1 MASINYTLTIE
12 KILNGTQDFS
22 GTFKAALYT
31 ASYSP
36 NKDTDE
42 FRSGISG
49 EASGTGY
56 TAGGQSVTVTV
67 ADDTA
72 TDRVNVT
79 FSSPLTWEAS
89 SITARYL
96 VIYKD
101 TGNAATDPLFCC
113 IDNGSEVT
121 SSSSDFTFTISA
133 PLVFQN

>member
-1 MASINYTLTIE
+1 MASINYILTIE

-22 GTFKAALYT
+22 GSFKAALYT
-31 ASYSP
+31 AAYTP

-42 FRSGISG
+42 FRAGLSG

-56 TAGGQSVTVTV
+56 TAGGQAVTVSV
-67 ADDTA
+67 ADDA
-72 TDRVNVT
+72 ANDRVNVT
-79 FSSPLTWEAS
+79 FSSPLTWPSS

-113 IDNGSEVT
+113 IDHGSEVT
-121 SSSSDFTFTISA
+121 STASTFTFTIST
-133 PLVFQN
+133 PMVFQN